1 MKVSIPWDESTKVF
15 PRLLF
20 HCLRVFVSCVLV
32 INGFSLQSER
42 QVDSLCYRW
51 LLLIKM
57 RTDDFKTRR
66 GESSQKDEL
75 REEGWLV

>member
-1 MKVSIPWDESTKVF
+1 M
-15 PRLLF
+15 
-20 HCLRVFVSCVLV
+20 SCVLV

-66 GESSQKDEL
+66 GESSQKDE
-75 REEGWLV
+75 